1 VGLSAL
7 RAAAARDGVDDL
19 DLFSVFA
26 ENQAAD
32 VDDAISTGVRA
43 LQASVV
49 RLYGIVVILGGWVR
63 VGCARLSSVHS

>member
-7 RAAAARDGVDDL
+7 RAAAARDGID

-32 VDDAISTGVRA
+32 VDDAISTGVSA

-63 VGCARLSSVHS
+63 VGCARLSPVHS